1 MSDMIDL
8 ITLFGI
14 THERSDELFDVLE
27 DIAVDRRS
35 NEIRY
40 HSAIEKFISMNDI
53 TELEKQFIMLMI
65 GRMIEMEN
73 IDNHIESILNDKVI
87 DEIKE
92 EFFKKMN

>member
-1 MSDMIDL
+1 MIDMIDL
-8 ITLFGI
+8 TTLFGI

-27 DIAVDRRS
+27 DIAVDRGS

-53 TELEKQFIMLMI
+53 TELEKQFMMLMI

-73 IDNHIESILNDKVI
+73 IDNHIKSILNDKVI

-92 EFFKKMN
+92 EFLKKMN

>member
-53 TELEKQFIMLMI
+53 TELEKQFMMLMI

-92 EFFKKMN
+92 EFLKKMN

>member
-1 MSDMIDL
+1 MIDL
-8 ITLFGI
+8 TTLFGI
-14 THERSDELFDVLE
+14 TPERSDELFDVLE
-27 DIAVDRRS
+27 DMAVDRGS

-53 TELEKQFIMLMI
+53 TELEKQFMMLMI

-92 EFFKKMN
+92 EFLKKMN